1 MIHFHSF
8 ILVFFACVCFS
19 LSLSLSKDLF
29 ALFFLL
35 VSFVQGL
42 FICFVLLLGVSPE
55 FFEFCGVL
63 RFFLLCF
70 LSLER
75 STASFL
81 VVDVLKI

>member
-1 MIHFHSF
+1 
-8 ILVFFACVCFS
+8 
-19 LSLSLSKDLF
+19 
-29 ALFFLL
+29 
-35 VSFVQGL
+35 
-42 FICFVLLLGVSPE
+42 LLLSVSPE

-81 VVDVLKI
+81 VVVVVVVVKI